1 MKEVIAI
8 IRRDKLPATKAALE
22 SVGFPSMSIQSVE
35 GRGRQRG
42 DVACTLQDMDLDGQT
57 CNALHV
63 KLKPTPS
70 VYALEHTLPKVALF
84 VPKRML
90 TLVVPDDAV
99 GPVVEAIIGANR
111 TGQYG
116 DGKVFVLDIEQA
128 RRIRTGELGDEAV
141 V

>member
-1 MKEVIAI
+1 MKEIVAL
-8 IRRDKLPATKAALE
+8 IRRDKLPVTKAALE
-22 SVGFPSMSIQSVE
+22 EVGFPSMSIQSVE

-90 TLVVPDDAV
+90 TLIVPDSAV
-99 GPVVEAIIGANR
+99 ERVVDAIIAANQ
-111 TGQYG
+111 TGQPG
-116 DGKVFVLDIEQA
+116 DGKIFVLDVEEG
-128 RRIRTGELGDEAV
+128 RRIRTGELGDAAV